1 MTTEQILEQ
10 LHDNT
15 IHAIQ
20 VELLEILQANDLAN
34 SDKALNE
41 TDYEFMNMLLKKF
54 FNKTHYQKA
63 YYLFGDGAVRIFEDE
78 GIDALIEEHENNEVG
93 YLTYCYDQSKVP
105 PTDLLYVALGMN
117 DFSVITE
124 EEYNKLNQ

>member
-1 MTTEQILEQ
+1 MTTEQILDQ

-15 IHAIQ
+15 IHTIQ

-34 SDKALNE
+34 NDKALNE
-41 TDYEFMNMLLKKF
+41 TDYKFMNMLLKKF

-78 GIDALIEEHENNEVG
+78 GVDALIQEYENNEVG

-105 PTDLLYVALGMN
+105 PTDLLYEAQGMN
-117 DFSVITE
+117 DFAVITE
-124 EEYNKLNQ
+124 EEYNKLNN